1 MNKLKVAI
9 EFYHRKNFVS
19 LELLIIASSCFEG
32 LMMMIALHDLTVLD
46 GADDLILPAVEVG
59 EQADPP
65 HVVGLGVA
73 LPLIVLFA
81 LLSSDLV
88 SIVAELA
95 RSMVTRLKVTLPR
108 MMMMT
113 LSIESWRWRRR
124 RRRMATLLMETL
136 TTTTTKPSL

>member
-9 EFYHRKNFVS
+9 EFYHRKIFVS

-46 GADDLILPAVEVG
+46 GADVLILPAVEVG

-73 LPLIVLFA
+73 IPLIVLFA

-95 RSMVTRLKVTLPR
+95 RSMVT
-108 MMMMT
+108 
-113 LSIESWRWRRR
+113 
-124 RRRMATLLMETL
+124 
-136 TTTTTKPSL
+136 